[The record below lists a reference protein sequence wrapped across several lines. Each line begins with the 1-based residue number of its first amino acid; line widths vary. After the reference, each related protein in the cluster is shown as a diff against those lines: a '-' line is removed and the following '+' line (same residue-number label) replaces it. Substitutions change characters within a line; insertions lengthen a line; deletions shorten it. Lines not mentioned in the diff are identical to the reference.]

1 MIEKKTYAEQESVEI
16 ENEIELE
23 DLAQVPNLV
32 INKANIKNMHIT
44 IYQSGCFGGAD
55 DGE

>member
-1 MIEKKTYAEQESVEI
+1 MIEKKTYAEQEPVEI

-32 INKANIKNMHIT
+32 INKANIKNMYIT
-44 IYQSGCFGGAD
+44 IYQSDCFGCTE

>member
-1 MIEKKTYAEQESVEI
+1 MIEKKTYAEQEPVEI